1 MEFKHISVLLN
12 ECIEALDIKENG
24 IYIDGTLGGAG
35 HSLEILKKLNNGTLI
50 GIDRDEEA
58 LLVAQQKLK
67 EAEKNNNVILVH
79 NVHEHIPT
87 ILDALEISKVDG
99 VLLDLGMSSY
109 QIDNVERGFSYMHD
123 APLDMRMDQQSDIT
137 AKYILNN
144 YSKEKLVKI
153 LKEYGEEKFAVP
165 IVNKILDVRKNK
177 EIKTTFELND
187 IIDSVKPFSK
197 KGHKSKQVFQAL
209 RIEVN
214 NELVFLKEAIIQI
227 GKRLKPNGR
236 FAIIT
241 FHSLED
247 KIVKEAFKELVG
259 KCTCPPDLPIC
270 ICNNVSYGKLVNSK
284 PILPTE
290 EEFNRNSRA
299 KSAKLRIF
307 QAK

>member
-1 MEFKHISVLLN
+1 MEFKHISVLLD
-12 ECIEALDIKENG
+12 ECIEALNIKEDG

-79 NVHEHIPT
+79 NIHEHIPT

-109 QIDNVERGFSYMHD
+109 QIDNVERGFSYMHN
-123 APLDMRMDQQSDIT
+123 APLDMRMNQKSDIT
-137 AKYILNN
+137 AKHIVNN

-153 LKEYGEEKFAVP
+153 FKEYGEEKFAVA
-165 IVNKILDVRKNK
+165 IANKIVSVRTNK
-177 EIKTTFELND
+177 EINTTFELNE

-214 NELVFLKEAIIQI
+214 NELVLLKDAIIQI
-227 GKRLKPNGR
+227 AKRLKSKGR
-236 FAIIT
+236 FVIIT

-247 KIVKEAFKELVG
+247 KIVKDAFKELVG

-290 EEFNRNSRA
+290 EEINRNSRA

>member
-1 MEFKHISVLLN
+1 MEFKHISVLLDK
-12 ECIEALDIKENG
+12 CIEALNIKEDG

-79 NVHEHIPT
+79 NIHEHIPT

-109 QIDNVERGFSYMHD
+109 QIDNIERGFSYMHN
-123 APLDMRMDQQSDIT
+123 AELDMRMDQQSDIT

-144 YSKEKLVKI
+144 YSKEKLI
-153 LKEYGEEKFAVP
+153 RIFKEYGEEKFAVP
-165 IVNKILDVRKNK
+165 IANKILDVRKNK
-177 EIKTTFELND
+177 EINTTFELNE

-214 NELVFLKEAIIQI
+214 NELVLLKDAIIQI

-247 KIVKEAFKELVG
+247 KIVKDAFKELVG

-290 EEFNRNSRA
+290 EEINRNSRS

>member
-1 MEFKHISVLLN
+1 MEFKHISVLLD
-12 ECIEALDIKENG
+12 ECIEALNIKEDG

-79 NVHEHIPT
+79 NIHEHIPT

-109 QIDNVERGFSYMHD
+109 QIDNIDRGFSYMHN
-123 APLDMRMDQQSDIT
+123 APLDMRMNQKSDIT
-137 AKYILNN
+137 AKHIVNN
-144 YSKEKLVKI
+144 YSKEKLI
-153 LKEYGEEKFAVP
+153 RIFKEYGEEKFAVP
-165 IVNKILDVRKNK
+165 IANKIVSVRTNK
-177 EIKTTFELND
+177 EINTTFELND

-214 NELVFLKEAIIQI
+214 NELVLLKDAIIQI
-227 GKRLKPNGR
+227 AKRLKSKGR

-247 KIVKEAFKELVG
+247 KIVKDAFKELVG

-270 ICNNVSYGKLVNSK
+270 ICNNVSYGKLVNAK

-290 EEFNRNSRA
+290 EEINRNSRS

>member
-1 MEFKHISVLLN
+1 
-12 ECIEALDIKENG
+12 
-24 IYIDGTLGGAG
+24 
-35 HSLEILKKLNNGTLI
+35 
-50 GIDRDEEA
+50 
-58 LLVAQQKLK
+58 
-67 EAEKNNNVILVH
+67 
-79 NVHEHIPT
+79 
-87 ILDALEISKVDG
+87 
-99 VLLDLGMSSY
+99 
-109 QIDNVERGFSYMHD
+109 MHD
-123 APLDMRMDQQSDIT
+123 APLDMRMNQKSDIT
-137 AKYILNN
+137 AKHIVNN
-144 YSKEKLVKI
+144 YSKEKLI
-153 LKEYGEEKFAVP
+153 RIFKEYGEEKFAVA
-165 IVNKILDVRKNK
+165 IANKIVSVRTNK

-227 GKRLKPNGR
+227 AKRLKPNGR

-247 KIVKEAFKELVG
+247 KIVKDAFKELVG

-290 EEFNRNSRA
+290 EEINRNSRA

>member
-1 MEFKHISVLLN
+1 MEFMHISVLLD
-12 ECIEALDIKENG
+12 ECIEALNIKEDG

-79 NVHEHIPT
+79 NIHEHIPT

-109 QIDNVERGFSYMHD
+109 QIDNIDRGFSYMHN
-123 APLDMRMDQQSDIT
+123 AELDMRMDQQSDIT
-137 AKYILNN
+137 AKHIVNN
-144 YSKEKLVKI
+144 YSKEKLI
-153 LKEYGEEKFAVP
+153 RIFKEYGEEKFAVP
-165 IVNKILDVRKNK
+165 IANKILDVRKNK
-177 EIKTTFELND
+177 EINTTFELNE

-214 NELVFLKEAIIQI
+214 NELVLLKDAIIQI
-227 GKRLKPNGR
+227 AKRLKSKGR

-290 EEFNRNSRA
+290 EEINRNSRS

>member
-1 MEFKHISVLLN
+1 MEFKHISVLLD
-12 ECIEALDIKENG
+12 ECIEALNIKEDG

-35 HSLEILKKLNNGTLI
+35 HSLEILKRLNNGTLI

-79 NVHEHIPT
+79 NIHEHIPT

-109 QIDNVERGFSYMHD
+109 QIDNIDRGFSYMHN
-123 APLDMRMDQQSDIT
+123 AELDMRMNQKSDIT
-137 AKYILNN
+137 AKHIVNN
-144 YSKEKLVKI
+144 YSKEKLI
-153 LKEYGEEKFAVP
+153 RIFKEYGEEKFAVP
-165 IVNKILDVRKNK
+165 IANKIVSVRTNK
-177 EIKTTFELND
+177 EINTTFELNE

-214 NELVFLKEAIIQI
+214 NELVLLKDAIIQI
-227 GKRLKPNGR
+227 GKRLKSKGR

-290 EEFNRNSRA
+290 EEINRNSRS